1 MYRRNPVDVE
11 SKYSSRMCSCLSR
24 GQGAQVTWLGYKIYI
39 FTDDEKLFT
48 IRDTE
53 PEKLVMLLIPGC
65 LCNACEPQKLLN
77 I

>member
-1 MYRRNPVDVE
+1 M
-11 SKYSSRMCSCLSR
+11 
-24 GQGAQVTWLGYKIYI
+24 TWLGYKIYI

-53 PEKLVMLLIPGC
+53 PEKLLMLLIPGC
-65 LCNACEPQKLLN
+65 LGNACEPQKLLD

>member
-1 MYRRNPVDVE
+1 
-11 SKYSSRMCSCLSR
+11 
-24 GQGAQVTWLGYKIYI
+24 VTWLGYKICI

-53 PEKLVMLLIPGC
+53 PEKLLMLHIPGY
-65 LCNACEPQKLLN
+65 LGNACKPQKLLN

>member
-1 MYRRNPVDVE
+1 MLIFSGIRGHSSDV
-11 SKYSSRMCSCLSR
+11 
-24 GQGAQVTWLGYKIYI
+24 AWLQNIY

-53 PEKLVMLLIPGC
+53 PEKLLMLLIPGC
-65 LCNACEPQKLLN
+65 LGNACEPQKLLN